1 MIHGNARY
9 GPALR
14 AILVIAVSVSCAPLL
29 RAQDCSRNMLTI
41 TGPNSYVAT
50 PGVQVLN
57 LTKGFTIECWAK
69 VSTAAT
75 GAALMDKGDYG
86 IFLNNDSILYGM
98 VHRSTPFREFTPPID
113 SPAHWHHYA
122 FVFTPGDSM
131 KLYVDTI
138 EVASEQTPVASLD
151 SNTDSLRIGMSM
163 AGIGFIGSIDE
174 LRIWNTPR
182 TLANI
187 KQTLD
192 RTVAGNDSG
201 LVLYYSFDDVAGS
214 ARVHD
219 FSGHG
224 RDGFLHGANAEIVP
238 SSSPMLNAS
247 PGFALATREAR
258 ILIPALRCASSF
270 DTVIHVRNFG
280 TVPLYVDT
288 VGFHLGVVF
297 SIVPSA
303 PFTLPA
309 DSNIV
314 DSLRLHF
321 EPDEGGVFDDSLY
334 IASSTICGGRAVIGL
349 QASYDSVGLTSSP
362 DTLNF
367 GSLMQCQL
375 PTTRKIRLTNTSVTD
390 SVTIL
395 SFVPPS
401 ESGLLVLDSFPIHLA
416 ARQDTTIAVELTPG
430 TRGPLTVALGFD
442 LNKCGR
448 EAIVNVTAVRALA
461 ALSMPD
467 SVNFG
472 STPST
477 LAGVTRDTT
486 IIVTN
491 SGDVANEIIAI
502 GVAHDSVLEI
512 LDGRVGTFISPGD
525 TLQMHVRMHAATC
538 GLVTELLKLRSDF
551 CSVDT
556 ATALSISL
564 MPPAPL
570 TTPALNMGISCL
582 ARDTT
587 IFVSNP
593 NDIPV
598 QLDTII
604 FSANSV
610 FENVSFFPDTIAAHD
625 SVPVQLWFNPAG
637 DGNFL
642 DTAFLQMSPCGTGS
656 AVFKGQLGY
665 AGLSFSAPQL
675 LFGRGCETDSV
686 FEQDTLT
693 NNTSETVALWTNTYT
708 GSLRFSVTPFSF
720 PVILRPGQSQILGVT
735 YSPALDTLDTAT
747 FTFFSFDGCS
757 ADSFHL
763 RGSREIAKAEWT
775 SPVGEFDTIC
785 TGNSLGK
792 TFDLIDRGIDSI
804 DVLSASVTGSGFTLL
819 QSPPNFGD
827 SGQFRIVFTPGG
839 EQEYSGLLTVT
850 VDSCGTSFSLPLH
863 GSGGPTPQIV
873 LSDTLF
879 DFDSIRAG
887 DSVNYCAWITNPSC
901 APIAVGIDST
911 ALAGNP
917 FTIIPVSKRSQLAR
931 GDTAYFCI
939 QFHPTTFGNFQASLE
954 ITGDS
959 AAARTVTFRGVGLAP
974 DVRFTTPIVDFGYVL
989 HGTSNTLPIHDT
1001 NMGNLATSIS
1011 DTHNDIGD
1019 FTVFPPASL
1028 PPLSGG
1034 VDSVTFHPR
1043 NQTALVYD
1051 TVHYVWDGHSDSVI
1065 LRGFGADSGL
1075 LASAVGLDFG
1085 NVHVGTDS
1093 TLPLYLFARI
1103 GFPTID
1109 SISIYWTNPPPR
1121 DTFSKYSLDTL
1132 PHTIAN
1138 AQDSLTLLV
1147 TYHARLE
1154 QYDTGHLVIHSG
1166 MDSAVV
1172 ILTGRGVE
1180 AHPWSSPASFGFQP
1194 TLLNTSDK
1202 IWSVQIWNTGGYPL
1216 YIDSMF
1222 TTDPAFTAS
1231 PIPPSEPIQP
1241 GDTVFDTVTF
1251 TPTRARTVSATLGF
1265 VTSYHDSV
1273 LTVQLTGTGIY
1284 PNGQGP
1290 SFGYTVAD
1298 RTEEPGQ
1305 NDSIPVTM
1313 NGIRL
1318 DKIDADS
1325 AVLDIHF
1332 DPQMVMMAGADGG
1345 TSTNSVSRFM
1355 HLNDSTIEVSIAQN
1369 NFTNGTVMRLY
1380 TQALLGPHP
1389 ISYIHVINSAPAAD
1403 QAESTT
1409 DGMFT
1414 VEDCGGLI
1422 NGVIFAGPYST
1433 NAIVPNPAGDKATLQ
1448 FELGLDGPVTIDFY
1462 NAIGQLAKHLDMG
1475 TVKTGAHTLT
1485 IDVSGLP
1492 QGRYV
1497 YRLTSLDYHSEGALV
1512 IVR

>member
-1 MIHGNARY
+1 
-9 GPALR
+9 
-14 AILVIAVSVSCAPLL
+14 VL

-50 PGVQVLN
+50 RGVQALN
-57 LTKGFTIECWAK
+57 LTNGFTLECWAK
-69 VSTAAT
+69 VSSAAT

-86 IFLNNDSILYGM
+86 IFLNNDSILFGM
-98 VHRSTPFREFTPPID
+98 IHRSTPFREFTPPID
-113 SPAHWHHYA
+113 SPAEWHHFA
-122 FVFTPGDSM
+122 FVVTPGDSM
-131 KLYVDTI
+131 RFYVDTI
-138 EVASEQTPVASLD
+138 EVASEQTPVASID

-163 AGIGFIGSIDE
+163 GGVGFVGSVDE

-182 TLANI
+182 TLAVI
-187 KQTLD
+187 TQTLD
-192 RTVAGNDSG
+192 HTLVGNDSG

-214 ARVHD
+214 KRVHD
-219 FSGHG
+219 FSEHG
-224 RDGFLHGANAEIVP
+224 RDGFLQGANAEIVP
-238 SSSPMLNAS
+238 SSSPIANQS
-247 PGFALATREAR
+247 PGFALATLEAR
-258 ILIPALRCASSF
+258 IIIPTLRCASSF
-270 DTVIHVRNFG
+270 DTVIHLRNLG
-280 TVPLYVDT
+280 YDSIYVDT
-288 VGFHLGVVF
+288 AGFHLGVAF
-297 SIVPSA
+297 SIVPNV
-303 PFTLPA
+303 PFTLPP

-321 EPDEGGVFDDSLY
+321 EPGEGGVFDDSLY
-334 IASSTICGGRAVIGL
+334 IASSSVCGGRTVIGL
-349 QASYDSVGLTSSP
+349 QAAYDSVGLRSSP

-367 GSLMQCQL
+367 GTLTQCQL
-375 PTTRKIRLTNTSVTD
+375 SAKQKMTLTNTSITD
-390 SVTIL
+390 SVTI
-395 SFVPPS
+395 VGVIPPPG
-401 ESGLLVLDSFPIHLA
+401 SGVLILDSFPIRLA
-416 ARQDTTIAVELTPG
+416 ARQDTSLTVELTPG
-430 TRGPLTVALGFD
+430 PRGPLVAAIGFD
-442 LNKCGR
+442 LNKCGH
-448 EAIVNVTAVRALA
+448 EVIVNVRAVRALA
-461 ALSMPD
+461 ALSMPANI
-467 SVNFG
+467 NFG
-472 STPST
+472 TVPST
-477 LAGVTRDTT
+477 LAGITRDTT
-486 IIVTN
+486 VVVTN
-491 SGDVANEIIAI
+491 SGDVANEISAI
-502 GVAHDSVLEI
+502 SATPDSILEI
-512 LDGRVGTFISPGD
+512 LDKRTGILIPVGD
-525 TLQMHVRMHAATC
+525 TLQVRIRLHATTC
-538 GLVTELLKLRSDF
+538 GLVTAQLKLASVL
-551 CSVDT
+551 CSADT
-556 ATALSISL
+556 ATTLSITL
-564 MPPAPL
+564 TPPAPL
-570 TTPALNMGISCL
+570 TTPALNMGISCH
-582 ARDTT
+582 AQRDTT
-587 IFVSNP
+587 IVVSNP

-598 QLDTII
+598 ALDTIT
-604 FSANSV
+604 FSTNSI
-610 FENVSFFPDTIAAHD
+610 FENFPFFPDTIPAHD
-625 SVPVQLWFNPAG
+625 SVPVQLWFNPGG

-656 AVFKGQLGY
+656 AIFQGQLGY
-665 AGLSFSAPQL
+665 AGLGFTAPQL
-675 LFGRGCETDSV
+675 LFGRGCKTDSV
-686 FEQDTLT
+686 SEQDTLT
-693 NNTSETVALWTNTYT
+693 NNTSETVALETNSYT

-720 PVILRPGQSQILGVT
+720 PMILRPGQSQVIRVT
-735 YSPALDTLDTAT
+735 YSPVLGALDTGT
-747 FTFFSFDGCS
+747 FTFFSIDGCP

-763 RGSREIAKAEWT
+763 RGSREIAKAEWS
-775 SPVGEFDTIC
+775 SPIGEFDTVC

-792 TFDLIDRGIDSI
+792 TFDLTDLGIDSI

-819 QSPPNFGD
+819 QSPLTFRGI
-827 SGQFRIVFTPGG
+827 GQFRISFTPSG
-839 EQEYSGLLTVT
+839 EQEYFGLLTVV

-917 FTIIPVSKRSQLAR
+917 FTIIPVSKPSQLAR

-939 QFHPTTFGNFQASLE
+939 QFHPTTFGSFQTSLE

-959 AAARTVTFRGVGLAP
+959 AAARTLTLRGVGLAP
-974 DVRFTTPIVDFGYVL
+974 DVRFNPHLLDFGYVL
-989 HGTSNTLPIHDT
+989 HGASNTLPIHDT
-1001 NMGNLATSIS
+1001 NRGNLATSIS
-1011 DTHNDIGD
+1011 DTHNDMGD
-1019 FTVFPPASL
+1019 FTVFAPASL
-1028 PPLSGG
+1028 SPSSGS

-1043 NQTALVYD
+1043 NLAALVYD
-1051 TVHYVWDGHSDSVI
+1051 TVHYVWNGHTDSVI
-1065 LRGFGADSGL
+1065 IRGFGVDSGL

-1085 NVHVGTDS
+1085 NVHVGNDS

-1109 SISIYWTNPPPR
+1109 SVNIYWTNPPPR
-1121 DTFSKYSLDTL
+1121 DTFFESNLIAL

-1138 AQDSLTLLV
+1138 AQDSVTLLV
-1147 TYHARLE
+1147 TYRARLE
-1154 QYDTGHLVIHSG
+1154 QYDTGHLVIHTG
-1166 MDSAVV
+1166 MDSTVV
-1172 ILTGRGVE
+1172 LLTGRGVE

-1194 TLLNTSDK
+1194 TQLNTSDK
-1202 IWSVQIWNTGGYPL
+1202 IWSVQIGNAGSYPL
-1216 YIDSMF
+1216 YIDSIF

-1231 PIPPSEPIQP
+1231 PIPPTEAIQP
-1241 GDTVFDTVTF
+1241 GDTLFDTVTF

-1265 VTSYHDSV
+1265 VTSYRDSV

-1332 DPQMVMMAGADGG
+1332 DPQMVMMTGADGG
-1345 TSTNSVSRFM
+1345 SSANPVSRFT
-1355 HLNDSTIEVSIAQN
+1355 HLNDSTIEASIAQN

-1389 ISYIHVINSAPAAD
+1389 VSYIYVIDSQSAPFAPLG
-1403 QAESTT
+1403 TT

-1433 NAIVPNPAGDKATLQ
+1433 NAIVPNPTGDKATLNYQ
-1448 FELGLDGPVTIDFY
+1448 IGLDGPVTLDLY
-1462 NAIGQLAKHLDMG
+1462 NAIGQMAKHVDLG
-1475 TVKTGAHTLT
+1475 TVKTGAHTLAL
-1485 IDVSGLP
+1485 DVTDLP

-1497 YRLTSLDYHSEGALV
+1497 YRLISLEYRSEGALV